1 MSFLNSSIVGDVALV
16 TGAASGIGQA
26 IAVALAEAGAR
37 VGCADLPSSTMEE
50 TLGLVAEV
58 GGEGRAIA
66 WDVTQPED
74 ANRAVLEV
82 EDAFGPLKL
91 AVNAAGIANAA
102 PATEMSLEQWQRMYD
117 VDATGVFLAC
127 QAEGRAMLRHG
138 RGSIVNIASMSGTIA
153 NRGLTQVHYN
163 SAKAAVIHLT
173 RSLAVEW
180 IRGGVRVNSISPGY
194 TWTPMNKRPEVAE
207 QVVEFAE
214 STPIGRLAEPVEIAG
229 PTLFLLSPAASFV
242 TGVDLLV
249 DGGFCCW

>member
-1 MSFLNSSIVGDVALV
+1 MAFVNSSVAGEVAIV

-26 IAVALAEAGAR
+26 IAVALAEAGAK
-37 VGCADLPSSTMEE
+37 VGCADLPGSSLDD
-50 TLGLVAEV
+50 TLARVAEV
-58 GGEGRAIA
+58 GGEGVAIA
-66 WDVTQPED
+66 WDVTSAED
-74 ANRAVLEV
+74 ATRAVAEV
-82 EDAFGPLKL
+82 EARFGPLAL
-91 AVNAAGIANAA
+91 AVNSAGIANAA
-102 PATEMSLEQWQRMYD
+102 PAAELSLEQWQRMYD

-127 QAEGRAMLRHG
+127 QAEGRAMLSHG
-138 RGSIVNIASMSGTIA
+138 RGSIVNIASMSGSIA

-180 IRGGVRVNSISPGY
+180 IRGGVRVNSLSPGY

-207 QVVEFAE
+207 QVVEFAA

-229 PTLFLLSPAASFV
+229 PALFLLSPAASFV

>member
-1 MSFLNSSIVGDVALV
+1 MCPRTVRF
-16 TGAASGIGQA
+16 GAPRDAACHTVGQA
-26 IAVALAEAGAR
+26 IAVALAEAGAK
-37 VGCADLPSSTMEE
+37 VGCADLATIGMDD
-50 TLGLVAEV
+50 TLAQIAGV
-58 GGEGRAIA
+58 GGEGVAIA
-66 WDVTQPED
+66 WDVTNPDD
-74 ANRAVLEV
+74 ATRAVAEV
-82 EDAFGPLKL
+82 ESRFGPLAL

-102 PATEMSLEQWQRMYD
+102 PATEMSLTQWQTMYD

-138 RGSIVNIASMSGTIA
+138 RGAIVNIASMSGSIA
-153 NRGLTQVHYN
+153 NRGLLQVHYN

-173 RSLAVEW
+173 KSLAVEW
-180 IRGGVRVNSISPGY
+180 IRDGVRVNSLSPGY

-207 QVVEFAE
+207 QAVEFAE

-229 PTLFLLSPAASFV
+229 PALFLLSPAASFV

>member
-1 MSFLNSSIVGDVALV
+1 MAFVNTSVAGDVAIV

-37 VGCADLPSSTMEE
+37 VGCADLAASSMDE
-50 TLGLVAEV
+50 TLARVAEV
-58 GGEGRAIA
+58 GGEGVAIA
-66 WDVTQPED
+66 WDVTDPAD
-74 ANRAVLEV
+74 ATRAVAEV
-82 EDAFGPLKL
+82 EARFGPLAL

-102 PATEMSLEQWQRMYD
+102 PATELGLEQWQRMYD

-127 QAEGRAMLRHG
+127 QAEGRAMLGHG
-138 RGSIVNIASMSGTIA
+138 RGSIVNIASMSGSIA

-180 IRGGVRVNSISPGY
+180 IRDGVRVNSLSPGY
-194 TWTPMNKRPEVAE
+194 TWTPMNKRPEVAD
-207 QVVEFAE
+207 QVVEFAA

-229 PTLFLLSPAASFV
+229 PALFLLSPAASFV

>member
-1 MSFLNSSIVGDVALV
+1 MPFVNSSVAGDVAIV

-26 IAVALAEAGAR
+26 IAVALGEAGAK
-37 VGCADLPSSTMEE
+37 VGCADLASASMDE
-50 TLGLVAEV
+50 TLARIEDV
-58 GGEGRAIA
+58 GGEGLAIA
-66 WDVTQPED
+66 WDVTSPDD
-74 ANRAVLEV
+74 ATRAVAEV
-82 EDAFGPLKL
+82 EDRLGPLAL

-102 PATEMSLEQWQRMYD
+102 PAVEMSLEQWQRMYD

-127 QAEGRAMLRHG
+127 QAEGRAMLGHG
-138 RGSIVNIASMSGTIA
+138 RGAIVNIASMSGTIA

-173 RSLAVEW
+173 KSLAVEW
-180 IRGGVRVNSISPGY
+180 IRDGVRVNSISPGY

-207 QVVEFAE
+207 QAVEFAA

>member
-1 MSFLNSSIVGDVALV
+1 MPFVNSSVAGDVAIV

-26 IAVALAEAGAR
+26 IAIALAEAGAK
-37 VGCADLPSSTMEE
+37 VGCADLATAGMDE
-50 TLGLVAEV
+50 TLARISEV
-58 GGEGRAIA
+58 GGEGATIE
-66 WDVTQPED
+66 WDVTHPDD
-74 ANRAVLEV
+74 ATRAVAEV
-82 EDAFGPLKL
+82 ETRFGPLSL
-91 AVNAAGIANAA
+91 AVNAAGIAGAA
-102 PATEMSLEQWQRMYD
+102 PAVEMTIEQWQRMYD

-127 QAEGRAMLRHG
+127 QAEGRAMLAHG
-138 RGSIVNIASMSGTIA
+138 RGAIVNIASMSGSIA

-180 IRGGVRVNSISPGY
+180 IRDGVRVNSISPGY
-194 TWTPMNKRPEVAE
+194 TWTPMNSRPEVAD
-207 QVVEFAE
+207 QVVEFAA

-229 PTLFLLSPAASFV
+229 PVLFLLSPAASFV

>member
-82 EDAFGPLKL
+82 EDAFGPLSL

>member
-1 MSFLNSSIVGDVALV
+1 MSFVNSSVAGDVAIV

-26 IAVALAEAGAR
+26 IAIALAEAGAK
-37 VGCADLPSSTMEE
+37 VGCADLSSSDSTE
-50 TLGLVAEV
+50 TLARIAEV
-58 GGEGRAIA
+58 GGVGVAI
-66 WDVTQPED
+66 VTVPED
-74 ANRAVLEV
+74 ATRAVGEV
-82 EDAFGPLKL
+82 EAAYGPLSL
-91 AVNAAGIANAA
+91 AVNSAGIANEA
-102 PATEMSLEQWQRMYD
+102 PATELSLAQWQRMYD

-127 QAEGRAMLRHG
+127 QAEGRAMLAHG
-138 RGSIVNIASMSGTIA
+138 RGAIVNIASMSGSIA
-153 NRGLTQVHYN
+153 NRGLTQIHYN

-180 IRGGVRVNSISPGY
+180 IAGGVRVNSISPGY

-207 QVVEFAE
+207 MVVEFAA

-229 PTLFLLSPAASFV
+229 PALFLLSPAASFV

>member
-1 MSFLNSSIVGDVALV
+1 MRFLNTSIDGDVAVV

-26 IAVALAEAGAR
+26 IAVALAEAGAK
-37 VGCADLPSSTMEE
+37 VGCADLATSRMDE
-50 TLGLVAEV
+50 TLAQIGEV
-58 GGEGRAIA
+58 GGEGVAIA
-66 WDVTQPED
+66 WDVTSADD
-74 ANRAVLEV
+74 ASRAVAEV
-82 EDAFGPLKL
+82 EGRFGPLSL

-102 PATEMSLEQWQRMYD
+102 PATEMSLAQWQRMYD

-127 QAEGRAMLRHG
+127 QAEGRAMLGHG
-138 RGSIVNIASMSGTIA
+138 RGAIVNIASMSGSIA

-180 IRGGVRVNSISPGY
+180 IRDGVRVNSISPGY

-207 QVVEFAE
+207 QAVEFAA
-214 STPIGRLAEPVEIAG
+214 STPIGRLADPVEIAG
-229 PTLFLLSPAASFV
+229 PALFLLSPAASFV